1 MVGHKGVDLDAEMAR
16 WSIWQWRKS
25 LEALLAQL
33 ASRQGPL
40 PGCGA
45 RAYVCRFRACAA
57 SVLSL
62 LKCALWSTFNKVDEC
77 LTVLQHVSIRVDFS
91 KMYVCLQVN
100 CSWKSETHGK
110 GVRSQLKVCSQCQPN
125 TGILLDS
132 SSNEY
137 WMLFWKSLFIQGVLF
152 ST

>member
-1 MVGHKGVDLDAEMAR
+1 MLKWPGGAFGSGERAWKLFLHSWLQGRVLCLDVVLGHT
-16 WSIWQWRKS
+16 S
-25 LEALLAQL
+25 
-33 ASRQGPL
+33 
-40 PGCGA
+40 
-45 RAYVCRFRACAA
+45 VCRFRACAA

-62 LKCALWSTFNKVDEC
+62 LKCALWSTFNKVDER
-77 LTVLQHVSIRVDFS
+77 LTVLQHVSIHVDFS